1 MKLPHLII
9 GNLDIPI
16 PIVQGGMGIKISL
29 AKLSSSVANCG
40 AVGTI
45 SAAIKSDHVKDRKN
59 IASGAEGD
67 VSEFVGFIREAK
79 RLTTGVIAVNIMTA
93 LTSYQQ
99 LVEAA
104 VRENVD
110 IIFSGA
116 GLPLNLPMLVEGSS
130 VKIAPIVSSGR
141 VAELICKT
149 WTRKYNRVPDAVVL
163 EGPMAGGH
171 LGYSL
176 DELKDEASM
185 PKLEN
190 LLADVLE
197 VTRKYSKEYNKTIPV
212 IAGGGIY
219 TGTDIAKIIKLG
231 ASGVQMGTRFVCT
244 DECDAADAFKQAYV
258 KAKKEDIIIINSPV
272 GMPGRAL
279 RNEFL
284 EKAKKGEIK
293 FNCSFLCLKTCNP
306 KTSPYCIA
314 NALTNAAQGNLE
326 EGFVFAGSNVYRV
339 DKIVPVKDLI
349 KELVDEAESAFNFLG
364 RYNNESSCF
373 S

>member
-1 MKLPHLII
+1 MKLPHLRI

-29 AKLSSSVANCG
+29 AKLASAVANCG

-59 IASGAEGD
+59 IAPGTEVD

-79 RLTTGVIAVNIMTA
+79 KLTTGIIAVNIMGA

-104 VRENVD
+104 VREKAD

-116 GLPLNLPMLVEGSS
+116 GIPLNLPRHVEGSG
-130 VKIAPIVSSGR
+130 VKIVPIVSSGR
-141 VAELICKT
+141 VTELICKT

-171 LGYSL
+171 LGYSF

-190 LLADVLE
+190 LLAEILE
-197 VTRKYSKEYNKTIPV
+197 VTRKYSKEFNKEIPV
-212 IAGGGIY
+212 IAAGGIY
-219 TGTDIAKIIKLG
+219 DGKDIAKIMKLG

-284 EKAKKGEIK
+284 GKAKKGEIK
-293 FNCSFLCLKTCNP
+293 FNCSYLCLKTCDP

-314 NALTNAAQGNLE
+314 NALTNAATGNFE
-326 EGFVFAGSNVYRV
+326 EGFVFAGSNVHRI

-349 KELVDEAESAFNFLG
+349 KELVDEAESADI
-364 RYNNESSCF
+364 
-373 S
+373 